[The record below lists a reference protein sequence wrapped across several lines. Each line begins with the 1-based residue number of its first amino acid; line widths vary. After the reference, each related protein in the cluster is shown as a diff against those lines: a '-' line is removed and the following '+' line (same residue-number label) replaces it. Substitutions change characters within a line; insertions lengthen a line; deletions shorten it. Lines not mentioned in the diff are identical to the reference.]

1 MAVPP
6 HALAGA
12 LAGARDPTVY
22 WNTTGRGEA
31 MQAENLLIIMSDQH
45 SRGAMGCYGHP
56 VVQTPHLDRLAARGT
71 RFAETICPE
80 DRVLWLL

>member
-1 MAVPP
+1 
-6 HALAGA
+6 
-12 LAGARDPTVY
+12 
-22 WNTTGRGEA
+22 